1 MRRTGWVVPVA
12 ALGLAAL
19 GRQVARRARA
29 QDLRNQVAL
38 ITGSSRGLGLA
49 LARQLAREGCRVV
62 LSARNQDGLERA
74 RLDVERLGAEVLAV
88 TCDVSD
94 HEQVRR
100 LVQQAT
106 ERFGRIDVLI
116 NNAGVMTVGP
126 LATQTLEDFERA
138 MNVMFWGVLYTTY
151 EVLPQMRARR
161 AGHIAMITS
170 IGGKISIPHLLPYGA
185 AKFAAVGLSEGLRA
199 ELARDGITVTTVVP
213 GLMRTGSHLNAEF
226 KGQNHKEFRWLSLG
240 ATLPMS
246 SISAEA
252 AARQIVDAIKH
263 GDAEVILSW
272 QAKLLAAVQGVAPGL
287 TSNVLGLINR
297 ILPGEGGIGSDRATG
312 HASRGALSDS
322 PIEALGR
329 RAARDL
335 NQLD

>member
-1 MRRTGWVVPVA
+1 MRRAHET
-12 ALGLAAL
+12 
-19 GRQVARRARA
+19 
-29 QDLRNQVAL
+29 DLHDQVAL

-62 LSARNQDGLERA
+62 LSARNPDELDRA
-74 RLDVERLGAEVLAV
+74 RLDVERLGAEVLAI
-88 TCDVSD
+88 TCDISD

-106 ERFGRIDVLI
+106 ERFGRVDVLI
-116 NNAGVMTVGP
+116 NNAGVMAVGP
-126 LATQTLEDFERA
+126 LVTQTLEDFERA
-138 MNVMFWGVLYTTY
+138 MNVMFWGVLYPTY

-161 AGHIAMITS
+161 SGRIATITS
-170 IGGKISIPHLLPYGA
+170 IGGKVSIPHLVPYGA

-199 ELARDGITVTTVVP
+199 ELGRAGISVTTVVP

-226 KGQNHKEFRWLSLG
+226 KGQNQKEFRWFSLG

-263 GDAEVILSW
+263 GDAEVILGW
-272 QAKLLAAVQGVAPGL
+272 QAKLLAVVQGMAPGL
-287 TSNVLGLINR
+287 TSNVLGQVNR
-297 ILPGEGGIGSDRATG
+297 ILPGEGGLGSERATG
-312 HASRGALSDS
+312 HASGGALSDS
-322 PIEALGR
+322 PIQALGR

-335 NQLD
+335 NQLH